1 MRQLPIEKRMRN
13 APRSALVL
21 RCAMELHQA
30 NGNWITGERLTK
42 KGTVSGSSEIN
53 HDNRDSGNRP
63 LPVPTC
69 LGTRLAAIA
78 LNRE

>member
-1 MRQLPIEKRMRN
+1 MRQLPPQGRMRN
-13 APRSALVL
+13 APRPTLVL

-30 NGNWITGERLTK
+30 NGNWITVQK

-63 LPVPTC
+63 LPVVPY
-69 LGTRLAAIA
+69 LSRFSASASV
-78 LNRE
+78 R

>member
-1 MRQLPIEKRMRN
+1 
-13 APRSALVL
+13 
-21 RCAMELHQA
+21 MELHQA

-63 LPVPTC
+63 LPVWTYGRARRNAMPRTQRKQQVVRPV
-69 LGTRLAAIA
+69 GTRLAAIA